1 MWAAGD
7 GPNMPGNAGDSQS
20 NDGQPAGTLPPGSR
34 LGKYEIRR
42 LLGAG
47 GMGAVFEAHHTEIGK
62 RVAIKVLAAELAAAP
77 GARTRFLREAQL
89 TSKINHPNIV
99 DVNDMGNE
107 DGRAFIVMEFLDG
120 EDLAQRLERTGP
132 MPVDELVDIM
142 LPVCSAVAEAHRVG
156 ITHRD
161 LKPQNIFLAT
171 GPRGLEPKVLDF
183 GISKGND
190 TKASALTGT
199 GMIGTPFYFAPEQIL
214 DARTAGPAS
223 DQYALGVILYECLT
237 GRRPYEAENLFLVF
251 QAIVDANAPPVGHLR
266 PDLPVP
272 LQEIV
277 GRAMHKAPTARFASA
292 SEMGRALLPFAS
304 SRVRS
309 SWEHSFATAGS
320 AAGTTLPAA
329 LSAPLAPLPYSR
341 PAGST
346 PRPARAVPATTPMP
360 RTPLPPAMAPVSSGT
375 MPLPNSGSAS
385 GRAARAPDPQF
396 DVDLR
401 PRRRAGPLLVVA
413 GVAAVVAVVGI
424 VMVLP
429 GQGRGPSGSSSSGV
443 PPERTSLPT
452 SAGVLPPSRPTI
464 DPPPAPLPVVA
475 APALPE
481 PAPEPKLVPRP
492 AAKLPPPR
500 HKKVTQAPRHTEPAR
515 PHRGHAPSDEGM
527 PTLNPNAAPILD

>member
-1 MWAAGD
+1 MAG
-7 GPNMPGNAGDSQS
+7 NTGDSLTT
-20 NDGQPAGTLPPGSR
+20 DGEAGATLPPGAR

-47 GMGAVFEAHHTEIGK
+47 GMGAVYEAHHTEIGK
-62 RVAIKVLAAELAAAP
+62 RVAIKVLAPELAAAP

-120 EDLAQRLERTGP
+120 EDLAQRLDRTGP
-132 MPVDELVDIM
+132 MPVDHLVDIM

-171 GPRGLEPKVLDF
+171 GPRGIEPKVLDF

-214 DARTAGPAS
+214 DARSAGPAS

-251 QAIVDANAPPVGHLR
+251 QAIVDANAPPVGQLR

-277 GRAMHKAPTARFASA
+277 ARAMHKAPTARFSSA

-304 SRVRS
+304 ARVRS
-309 SWEHSFATAGS
+309 SWEHSFVEVPHS
-320 AAGTTLPAA
+320 GTTL
-329 LSAPLAPLPYSR
+329 SAPVPLSPPSS
-341 PAGST
+341 GSG
-346 PRPARAVPATTPMP
+346 PWQGRAVPATTPMP
-360 RTPLPPAMAPVSSGT
+360 RTPLPPPPRTPISSGT
-375 MPLPNSGSAS
+375 MPLPTTGP
-385 GRAARAPDPQF
+385 GRAARTGEPSF

-401 PRRRAGPLLVVA
+401 PRRRTGPLLLVA
-413 GVAAVVAVVGI
+413 GAAAVVAVVGV
-424 VMVLP
+424 VMMLP
-429 GQGRGPSGSSSSGV
+429 GGRRSASQ
-443 PPERTSLPT
+443 TST
-452 SAGVLPPSRPTI
+452 SDSTTETSTLSRSNPVLPPSRPEI
-464 DPPPAPLPVVA
+464 DPPPAPPPVVA
-475 APALPE
+475 APSPE
-481 PAPEPKLVPRP
+481 PRPEPKLEPKLEAKAELKPASSRP
-492 AAKLPPPR
+492 KKLGAAR
-500 HKKVTQAPRHTEPAR
+500 HSEPAR
-515 PHRGHAPSDEGM
+515 PRHGAHAPGEDGT
-527 PTLNPNAAPILD
+527 PILNPNAAPILD

>member
-1 MWAAGD
+1 MAG
-7 GPNMPGNAGDSQS
+7 NTGDSLT
-20 NDGQPAGTLPPGSR
+20 NDGEPIGTLPPGSR

-47 GMGAVFEAHHTEIGK
+47 GMGAVYEAHHTEIGK
-62 RVAIKVLAAELAAAP
+62 RVAIKVLAPELAAAP

-120 EDLAQRLERTGP
+120 EDLAQRLDRTGP
-132 MPVDELVDIM
+132 MQVDQLIDIM

-214 DARTAGPAS
+214 DARSAGPAS

-251 QAIVDANAPPVGHLR
+251 QAIVDANAPPVGQLR
-266 PDLPVP
+266 PDLAAP
-272 LQEIV
+272 LQQIV
-277 GRAMHKAPTARFASA
+277 GRAMHKAPTARFGSA
-292 SEMGRALLPFAS
+292 SEMARALLPFAS

-309 SWEHSFATAGS
+309 SWEHSFVETGPS
-320 AAGTTLPAA
+320 GGTTLSAA
-329 LSAPLAPLPYSR
+329 LSPPIPSPLSPR
-341 PAGST
+341 GSGPT
-346 PRPARAVPATTPMP
+346 PWPARAVPATTPMP
-360 RTPLPPAMAPVSSGT
+360 RTPLPPPRTPVSSGT
-375 MPLPNSGSAS
+375 MPLPTSGT
-385 GRAARAPDPQF
+385 GRAARAADSLF

-401 PRRRAGPLLVVA
+401 PRRRVGPLLAIA
-413 GVAAVVAVVGI
+413 GAAAAVAVVGA
-424 VMVLP
+424 VMMMPGHGRGSPQPATSASRSDTTPLP
-429 GQGRGPSGSSSSGV
+429 G
-443 PPERTSLPT
+443 
-452 SAGVLPPSRPTI
+452 SAEVLPPSRPAI
-464 DPPPAPLPVVA
+464 EPPPAPPPIVA
-475 APALPE
+475 APAQPE
-481 PAPEPKLVPRP
+481 PGPEPKFEPKLDSRP
-492 AAKLPPPR
+492 QAKLPPPR
-500 HKKVTQAPRHTEPAR
+500 PKKLGAAPRHSEPAR
-515 PHRGHAPSDEGM
+515 PRHGHAPSDDGT
-527 PTLNPNAAPILD
+527 PILNPNAAPILD